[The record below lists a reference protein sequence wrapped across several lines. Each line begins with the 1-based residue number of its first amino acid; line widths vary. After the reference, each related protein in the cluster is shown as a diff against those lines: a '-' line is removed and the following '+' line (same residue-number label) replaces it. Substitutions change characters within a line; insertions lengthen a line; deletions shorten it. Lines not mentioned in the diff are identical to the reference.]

1 MDSVSMTWT
10 VSETVTVQA
19 SSVYRDIEVAE
30 TETEDDQ
37 CNDCS

>member
-10 VSETVTVQA
+10 VSETGTARA